1 ASTGQ
6 ENRPLLPCN
15 FPGDFRARYNRHLFP
30 WARLS
35 QDGAW
40 ELMNIESIEP
50 IIKKAS
56 GWVII
61 WSIITFVCGILAI
74 ILPLT
79 FSFGIALII
88 GCLVLV
94 AAVAHLFFA
103 FEARSVDGFLWQLLV
118 SVLYGVAAI
127 CLLANP
133 LLSVLSVPLV
143 LAIFLLLEGMLELA
157 LYFVLRR
164 FRHSVWVLI
173 DGIGTL
179 ILGILMVRQWPPATP
194 EIIGV
199 LIGISLMLSAVSR
212 LVLSLA
218 VRTLNP
224 APAA

>member
-1 ASTGQ
+1 
-6 ENRPLLPCN
+6 
-15 FPGDFRARYNRHLFP
+15 
-30 WARLS
+30 
-35 QDGAW
+35 
-40 ELMNIESIEP
+40 MNVESVIP
-50 IIKKAS
+50 VIKKAS
-56 GWVII
+56 AWVII
-61 WSIITFVCGILAI
+61 WGIVTFVCGILAI

-94 AAVAHLFFA
+94 AAIAHLFFA
-103 FEARSVDGFLWQLLV
+103 FETRSVDGFLWQMLV

-127 CLLANP
+127 CLLVNP
-133 LLSVLSVPLV
+133 LLSVLTLSLI
-143 LAIFLLLEGMLELA
+143 LAILLLVEGILEFA

-164 FRHSVWVLI
+164 FRHSTWVLI

-179 ILGILMVRQWPPATP
+179 ILGILMVSQWPPATP

-212 LVLSLA
+212 VVLSLA

-224 APAA
+224 ALAD